1 MIEERKRMSHYRSHS
16 IDSSHERSRTPSHD
30 DADEEDEVIN
40 SSNTHVRRTSKRRIL
55 TKKRPQYNNQL
66 RDDDDDDD
74 EDGFDASLNVDSARR
89 RLSR

>member
-1 MIEERKRMSHYRSHS
+1 MIEERKRMTHYRSHS

-30 DADEEDEVIN
+30 DADEEDEVAQTSAN
-40 SSNTHVRRTSKRRIL
+40 SKRRIL

-66 RDDDDDDD
+66 RDDDDDEERFD
-74 EDGFDASLNVDSARR
+74 EYLTVDSSRR